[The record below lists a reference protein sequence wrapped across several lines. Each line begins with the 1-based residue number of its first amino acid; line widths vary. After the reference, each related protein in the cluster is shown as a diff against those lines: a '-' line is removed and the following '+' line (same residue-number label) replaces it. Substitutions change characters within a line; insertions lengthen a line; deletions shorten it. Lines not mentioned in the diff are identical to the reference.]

1 MRRAATLASSPD
13 RTDRSPV
20 PFSRRPL
27 RFAHR
32 GASSRAPEN
41 TLAAFE
47 EAIGLGVD
55 AIELDVHLSADG
67 IPVVIHDERVDRT
80 TDGHGL
86 VSALTF
92 GALRGLDAGA
102 WFDRRFRG
110 ERIPSLDEALDLT
123 RERCGL
129 NIEIKA
135 EQPAPARR
143 AGPRRRGAIRAGSGS
158 QDLIAAVRASLRRAR
173 FPGMLVLSSFD
184 PETLLRA
191 RAAMPRIHLGLL
203 ASRSARGLLPLHK
216 RIALYSFNAHH
227 RLAGRERIRRAHAE
241 RLAVF
246 VWPVN
251 DLALMRRLVE
261 RRADGLMTD
270 DPALFRGL
278 QASPPPRE
286 TGRWPEAIVEPGRA
300 GPIRR

>member
-67 IPVVIHDERVDRT
+67 IPVVIHDEWVDRT

-135 EQPAPARR
+135 EQPAPAFQV
-143 AGPRRRGAIRAGSGS
+143 GEV
-158 QDLIAAVRASLRRAR
+158 D
-173 FPGMLVLSSFD
+173 
-184 PETLLRA
+184 
-191 RAAMPRIHLGLL
+191 
-203 ASRSARGLLPLHK
+203 ARGLKHGD
-216 RIALYSFNAHH
+216 
-227 RLAGRERIRRAHAE
+227 LAVVQVEDV
-241 RLAVF
+241 LAVF
-246 VWPVN
+246 QQGSGIRSQHILV
-251 DLALMRRLVE
+251 LAGDYGQ
-261 RRADGLMTD
+261 RRA
-270 DPALFRGL
+270 AAV
-278 QASPPPRE
+278 QSPPC
-286 TGRWPEAIVEPGRA
+286 
-300 GPIRR
+300 